1 MATIVNGTNL
11 RFYLGGTAIGEATS
25 CTMDLTREV
34 RETLT
39 KDNVG
44 SWTNIEVGR
53 KSGTMTAE
61 GLVAYDTANY
71 GIDDLFTAFD
81 NGTYL
86 VCRFTDDTPTHPYWE
101 ATVLATSFSI
111 GAVVEENTTY
121 TATFTV
127 RGAPSQGTE
136 S

>member
-25 CTMDLTREV
+25 CTMNLTREV

-44 SWTNIEVGR
+44 SWTSIEVGR
-53 KSGTMTAE
+53 KSGTMEAE
-61 GLVAYDTANY
+61 GLVSYDTTNESVS
-71 GIDDLFTAFD
+71 DLFTAFD

-86 VCRFTDDTPTHPYWE
+86 VCRFTDDNNGNPYWE
-101 ATVLATSFSI
+101 ATVLCTSFSI
-111 GAVVEENTTY
+111 AAPVEENSTY
-121 TATFTV
+121 SATFTV
-127 RGAPSQGTE
+127 RGAVSQGTE